1 MTDVSGRLFCINS
14 VRTNDPDRYL
24 LAMLAPPPVRD
35 ALFALYAFNVEIART
50 RELVSEAPL
59 GEIRLQWWRDGIEA
73 LYAGN
78 ELRHGIGEAL
88 ADTISKYELSRAYFD
103 RLIDARSDDLDDK
116 PPQTIDAL
124 LSYAENTAAPLVAL
138 GLEVLGN
145 RTVAA
150 QGAARDAGIA
160 WSLIGLVRALPFHLR
175 AHREYLPVELTQRH
189 GVKASDLHDIKA
201 SDSLNEA
208 IKELADL
215 IIFHISSARKDRP
228 AVGSSAVPAFLQVRF
243 AELHVKRLSKLGFDP
258 FISALTTPIPMVA
271 WRLILSRITGRY

>member
-1 MTDVSGRLFCINS
+1 MTDVRGSLFCIDS

-24 LAMLAPPPVRD
+24 LAMLAPAPVRE

-59 GEIRLQWWRDGIEA
+59 GEIRLQWWRDGMEA

-78 ELRHGIGEAL
+78 ELQHGIGDAL
-88 ADTISKYELSRAYFD
+88 AEAISKYGLSRTHFD
-103 RLIDARSDDLDDK
+103 RLIDARSGDLDDK
-116 PPQTIDAL
+116 APQTIDAL

-145 RTVAA
+145 RTIEALA
-150 QGAARDAGIA
+150 AARDAGIA

-175 AHREYLPVELTQRH
+175 AHREYLPQELTQRY

-201 SDSLNEA
+201 SDSLNQA

-215 IIFHISSARKDRP
+215 IVFHISSARKKRS
-228 AVGSSAVPAFLQVRF
+228 AVGSSAVPVFLQVRF

-258 FISALTTPIPMVA
+258 FNAALIAPIPLVT